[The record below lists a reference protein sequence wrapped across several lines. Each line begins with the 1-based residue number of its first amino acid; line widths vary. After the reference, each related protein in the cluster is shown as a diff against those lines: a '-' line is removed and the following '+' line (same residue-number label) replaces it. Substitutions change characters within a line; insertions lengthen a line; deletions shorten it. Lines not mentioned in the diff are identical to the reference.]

1 MSYLIYGSMKLLKY
15 ENYQV
20 EPSEELFLLKDFRNL
35 YNKDRS
41 KNKEKFM
48 EILSVVYFVYD
59 PRSTYAD
66 IFDEEERLNEVVK
79 QEGLDNSFKI
89 TPEIQKAIDTYI
101 RVTTTTSQKLLD
113 SMRKSI
119 AKIGEFLENVNLYEV
134 DDKGRQVY
142 NVSQIVQATDK
153 IPQLAKKLIET
164 EKIVN
169 AEISEQGR
177 IRGGEE
183 QAHAYEGGF

>member
-1 MSYLIYGSMKLLKY
+1 MKLIKY
-15 ENYQV
+15 ENYQIQPAD
-20 EPSEELFLLKDFRNL
+20 EIFLLKDFRKLFNAD
-35 YNKDRS
+35 KS

-48 EILSVVYFVYD
+48 EILSVIYFCYD

-66 IFDEEERLNEVVK
+66 IFDDDERLSEVIK
-79 QEGLDNSFKI
+79 QEGLDDSFKI
-89 TPEIQKAIDTYI
+89 TPEIRKAIDTYV

-169 AEISEQGR
+169 AEITEQGR

-183 QAHAYEGGF
+183 QAHAYEAGF

>member
-1 MSYLIYGSMKLLKY
+1 MKLIKY

-20 EPSEELFLLKDFRNL
+20 LPTEELFLLKDFRSL
-35 YNKDRS
+35 FNKDKT
-41 KNKEKFM
+41 KNKERFM
-48 EILSVVYFVYD
+48 EILSLIYFVYD

-66 IFDEEERLNEVVK
+66 IFDEEERIRAVK
-79 QEGLDNSFKI
+79 EQEGLDDSFKI
-89 TPEIQKAIDTYI
+89 TPEIKKAIETYKI
-101 RVTTTTSQKLLD
+101 VTTTTSQKLLD

-119 AKIGEFLENVNLYEV
+119 AKIGEFLENVNLNEV
-134 DDKGRQVY
+134 DDKGKAVY
-142 NVSQIVQATDK
+142 NVAQIVQATDK

-169 AEISEQGR
+169 AEITEQGR

-183 QAHAYEGGF
+183 QAHVFEAGF

>member
-1 MSYLIYGSMKLLKY
+1 MKLIKY

-20 EPSEELFLLKDFRNL
+20 QPADEIFLLKDFRKLFNAD
-35 YNKDRS
+35 KS

-48 EILSVVYFVYD
+48 EILSVIYFCYD

-66 IFDEEERLNEVVK
+66 IFDDEERLSEVIK
-79 QEGLDNSFKI
+79 QEGLDDNFKI
-89 TPEIQKAIDTYI
+89 TPDIQKAIDTYT
-101 RVTTTTSQKLLD
+101 RVTTTTSQK
-113 SMRKSI
+113 KSI
-119 AKIGEFLENVNLYEV
+119 AKIGEFLENVNLYET

-169 AEISEQGR
+169 AEITEQGR

-183 QAHAYEGGF
+183 QAHAYEAGF

>member
-1 MSYLIYGSMKLLKY
+1 MISRKMKLIKY

-20 EPSEELFLLKDFRNL
+20 VPADELFLLKDFRTL
-35 YNKDRS
+35 FNKDKS

-48 EILSVVYFVYD
+48 EILSVIYFCYD

-66 IFDEEERLNEVVK
+66 IFDDDERLKEVKK
-79 QEGLDNSFKI
+79 QEGLDDSFEI
-89 TPEIQKAIDTYI
+89 TPEIQKAIDTY
-101 RVTTTTSQKLLD
+101 RQVTTTTSQKLLD

-119 AKIGEFLENVNLYEV
+119 AKIGEFLENVNLYAT
-134 DDKGRQVY
+134 DDKGKQVY

-169 AEISEQGR
+169 AEIAEQGR

-183 QAHAYEGGF
+183 QAHAYEAGF

>member
-1 MSYLIYGSMKLLKY
+1 MKLLKY

-20 EPSEELFLLKDFRNL
+20 EPSEELFLLKDFRRL
-35 YNKDRS
+35 YNKDKS

-66 IFDEEERLNEVVK
+66 IFDEDERLNEVIK

-119 AKIGEFLENVNLYEV
+119 AKIGEFLENVDLYATEE
-134 DDKGRQVY
+134 KTGKAKY

>member
-1 MSYLIYGSMKLLKY
+1 MKLIKY

-20 EPSEELFLLKDFRNL
+20 QPADEIFLLKDFRKLFNAD
-35 YNKDRS
+35 KS

-48 EILSVVYFVYD
+48 EILSVIYFCYD

-66 IFDEEERLNEVVK
+66 IFDEDERLSEVIK
-79 QEGLDNSFKI
+79 QEGLDDSFKI
-89 TPEIQKAIDTYI
+89 TPEIRKAIDTYV

-169 AEISEQGR
+169 AEITEQGR

-183 QAHAYEGGF
+183 QAHTYEAGF